1 MIKINDVEWLYQ
13 TYRTALHNDQIKK
26 KRFSGKKSETNVKV
40 VGLSNF

>member
-1 MIKINDVEWLYQ
+1 MIKMNDVEWLYQ

-26 KRFSGKKSETNVKV
+26 RFSGKKSKTNGKV